1 MDKRNSSVP
10 NPLCIKQFSA
20 IIIEYLFLGEIVE
33 ALPLH
38 STAFKDIK
46 GPLT

>member
-20 IIIEYLFLGEIVE
+20 IIIEYLLGEIVE